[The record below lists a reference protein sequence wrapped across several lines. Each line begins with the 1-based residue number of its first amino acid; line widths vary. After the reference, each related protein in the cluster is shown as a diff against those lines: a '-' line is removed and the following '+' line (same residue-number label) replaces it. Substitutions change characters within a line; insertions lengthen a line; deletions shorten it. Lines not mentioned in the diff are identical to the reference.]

1 MDYVYLA
8 AGFVLLVTS
17 GNYLVK
23 SGVSLARHLHVS
35 TMVIA
40 VTVISMGTSAPELV
54 VSVKAVLSQYDDISI
69 GNVIGSN
76 ISNIALV
83 LAITGI
89 IIFIPVEKITV
100 SFDWPVMMAS
110 GILLYIF
117 MLDGFL
123 VRWEGIVLLVLLA
136 GYVFYSLYNSRKAE
150 LLAMQEKNIPQY
162 KLMVSLLII
171 IISSFGLVVGANW
184 LIEGS
189 VGIAE
194 KIGVSERVISVSLI
208 AFGTSVPELA
218 TSVMAIVHKE
228 TDISIGNIIGSNIF
242 NVLGILGVAS
252 IVGNISINPMTIR
265 FDVFWMLG
273 FFILLF
279 IFILPHKGK
288 MMLSRMNSLVLLFLY
303 IVYIYLIYKLE
314 MV

>member
-1 MDYVYLA
+1 MDYVYLI
-8 AGFVLLVTS
+8 AGFILLITS

-23 SGVSLARHLHVS
+23 GGVSLARHMHVS

-54 VSVKAVLSQYDDISI
+54 VSTKAVLSEHHDISI

-83 LAITGI
+83 LAVTALI
-89 IIFIPVEKITV
+89 IAIPVEKI
-100 SFDWPVMMAS
+100 SLKFDWPVMMAAS
-110 GILLYIF
+110 ILLYLF

-123 VRWEGIVLLVLLA
+123 VRWEGVLFLVLLL
-136 GYVFYSLYNSRKAE
+136 GYVFYSMYNSRKAE
-150 LLAMQEKNIPQY
+150 LLSNKEKLVPQY
-162 KLMVSLLII
+162 KLLLSLVIVIVS
-171 IISSFGLVVGANW
+171 SVGLVFGANW
-184 LIEGS
+184 LIEGA

-194 KIGVSERVISVSLI
+194 KIGVSERVISVSLV

-218 TSVMAIVHKE
+218 TSTMAAFHKE

-242 NVLGILGVAS
+242 NIFGILGVSS
-252 IVGNISINPMTIR
+252 IVGNISINPMTVS
-265 FDVFWMLG
+265 FDIFWMLG
-273 FFILLF
+273 FSILLF
-279 IFILPHKGK
+279 VFLLPFRGK
-288 MMLSRMNSLVLLFLY
+288 MTLNKINGAVLLLLY
-303 IVYIYLIYKLE
+303 IVYIYLIYKLG

>member
-1 MDYVYLA
+1 MDYVYLL
-8 AGFVLLVTS
+8 AGFFLLVTS

-23 SGVSLARHLHVS
+23 GGVSLARHLHVS

-54 VSVKAVLSQYDDISI
+54 VSVKAVLTHHDDLSI

-83 LAITGI
+83 LAITALI
-89 IIFIPVEKITV
+89 IYIPVEKITIK
-100 SFDWPVMMAS
+100 FDWPVMMAS
-110 GILLYIF
+110 SILLYLF

-123 VRWEGIVLLVLLA
+123 VRWEGIVFLVLLA
-136 GYVFYSLYNSRKAE
+136 GYVFYSLFNSRKAE
-150 LLAMQEKNIPQY
+150 LLARQEKNIPQF
-162 KLMVSLLII
+162 KLMLSLVII
-171 IISSFGLVVGANW
+171 IISSVGLVVGANW
-184 LIEGS
+184 LIDGAI
-189 VGIAE
+189 GIAE
-194 KIGVSERVISVSLI
+194 KIGVSERVISVSLV

-218 TSVMAIVHKE
+218 TSVMAALHKE

-252 IVGNISINPMTIR
+252 IVGNISINPMTVR
-265 FDVFWMLG
+265 FDVFWMFG

-279 IFILPHKGK
+279 VFILPYRGK
-288 MMLSRMNSLVLLFLY
+288 MMLSRMNSVLLLLLY
-303 IVYIYLIYKLE
+303 VLYIYLIYKLE